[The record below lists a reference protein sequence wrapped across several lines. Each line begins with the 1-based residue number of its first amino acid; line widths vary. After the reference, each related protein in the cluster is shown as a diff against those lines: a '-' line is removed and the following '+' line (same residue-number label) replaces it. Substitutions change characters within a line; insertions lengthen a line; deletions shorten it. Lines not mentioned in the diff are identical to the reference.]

1 MSKGVVL
8 VPTDF
13 TSVGDCAINHGG
25 VMAKSSSRKLIIL
38 HVVEK
43 FPEVDGA
50 KNKINEV
57 AMKAASEFG
66 IEVEGMVRVG
76 NIFEDIGETAAEL
89 GAKLIIMGTH
99 GAKGM
104 QRFVGSYAM
113 KVVTNSI
120 VPFII
125 VQEKRAETNG
135 YANIILPLD
144 LESATKQKLS
154 YAVEMAKH
162 FNSKIHLF
170 FEKIEDPIFK
180 QKLAGNI
187 IFAKKYLA
195 ENNVSFTTKV
205 SDGEGDF
212 EENIIRYAVS
222 SNCDLI
228 AIMNLDDGFLSN
240 IMGESSEQELITN
253 EAQIPVL
260 VVNPTADSTG
270 GGVGLFS

>member
-50 KNKINEV
+50 KNKVNEV
-57 AMKAASEFG
+57 AIKAASEFG

-144 LESATKQKLS
+144 LENATKQKLS
-154 YAVEMAKH
+154 YAVEIAKH
-162 FNSKIHLF
+162 FNSKIHLL
-170 FEKIEDPIFK
+170 FEKVEDAIFK

-205 SDGEGDF
+205 SEGDDDF
-212 EENIIRYAVS
+212 EGNIIRYAVS
-222 SNCDLI
+222 NNCDLI

-260 VVNPTADSTG
+260 VVNPTATITG

>member
-50 KNKINEV
+50 KNKVNEV
-57 AMKAASEFG
+57 AIKAASEFG

-144 LESATKQKLS
+144 LENATKQKLS
-154 YAVEMAKH
+154 YAVEIAKH
-162 FNSKIHLF
+162 FNSKIHLL
-170 FEKIEDPIFK
+170 FEKVEDAIFK

-205 SDGEGDF
+205 SEGDYDF
-212 EENIIRYAVS
+212 EGNIIRYAVS
-222 SNCDLI
+222 NNCDLI

-260 VVNPTADSTG
+260 VVNPTATTTG

>member
-25 VMAKSSSRKLIIL
+25 VMAKSSGRKLIIL

-43 FPEVDGA
+43 FA
-50 KNKINEV
+50 KAGKAKSKVEEV
-57 AMKAASEFG
+57 ATKAAGQFG
-66 IEVEGMVRVG
+66 IETEGIIRVG
-76 NIFEDIGETAAEL
+76 NIFEDIGETATEL

-104 QRFVGSYAM
+104 QRFTGSYAM
-113 KVVTNSI
+113 KVITNSI

-125 VQEKRAETNG
+125 VQEKRPESDG
-135 YANIILPLD
+135 YADIILPID
-144 LESATKQKLS
+144 LENATKQKLS
-154 YAVEMAKH
+154 YAVEIAKH
-162 FNSKIHLF
+162 FNSKIHLI
-170 FEKIEDPIFK
+170 FEKVEDAVFR
-180 QKLAGNI
+180 QKLAGNL
-187 IFAKKYLA
+187 IFAKKYLT
-195 ENNVSFTTKV
+195 EKNVSFATHV
-205 SDGEGDF
+205 ADGDGDF
-212 EENIIRYAVS
+212 EENIIRFAVS
-222 SNCDLI
+222 NNCDLI

-260 VVNPTADSTG
+260 IVNPTVVVSG
-270 GGVGLFS
+270 GGHGLFS